1 MWRLSDQKLH
11 HIVELPE
18 RVKSIRQLVSL
29 AQIFDEENN
38 TIFGVLSQDG
48 VLRFISLNTYK
59 IVFSVGGIAGVIEQ
73 AAVSPNSKHIAIVM
87 DNGSWQVSLET
98 GSWCFSLCDRY
109 QCWVPSTL
117 NLLVSSFFRKR
128 LK

>member
-1 MWRLSDQKLH
+1 MTNPLLFPRSRYLHVWRLSDQKLH

-73 AAVSPNSKHIAIVM
+73 AAVSPNSKHIAVVM
-87 DNGSWQVSLET
+87 DNGAWQVSIIL
-98 GSWCFSLCDRY
+98 
-109 QCWVPSTL
+109 
-117 NLLVSSFFRKR
+117 
-128 LK
+128 